1 MARYARTVP
10 ADRHGGEGV
19 VPRGGRALALATLCT
34 LLFLTFLDN
43 TVVSVALGDV
53 QVSLHAGVT
62 ELQWVVGAYALTFAS
77 LMLACGMIGDELG
90 RKKVMLAGAGV
101 FCAGSVL
108 CALAPNVATLIAG
121 RAVMGLG
128 AAASEPGTLSMLR
141 HLYPD
146 ARARS
151 RAIGVWAAT
160 SGFALA
166 AGPVVGG
173 VLVGV
178 WNWRGIFW
186 FNLAFGLAALIV
198 AAIILP
204 ESADPTAAR
213 VDTAGTLLGAG
224 TLAAFVFAIIDAES
238 AGFGS
243 ADVII
248 LLCASVVLLAAF
260 TWRERRASHPLLDLR
275 FLRVPQFTTAN
286 IVAFCT
292 YFSTF
297 AIFFFTALYLVEVV
311 STSGY
316 RLALVFLPMTVLMIV
331 SSVLAGRWTVLAGP
345 RWSIT
350 IGCLLLACG
359 LFLTDGYLSPNP
371 DYGPLVVALA
381 LAGIGIGTTVVPITS
396 SVLAAVP
403 PERSGMAASAS
414 NTSREIGAVT
424 GVAVLGS
431 LVISQLRSSL
441 TAQLHHLGIPAQFQA
456 LVINALE
463 TGQIPKNTSA
473 YAGFGQI
480 VQEVI
485 GAAYTAFHDG
495 LHAAL
500 YLSAGLALAAGLLA
514 FITLPSR
521 PADAGSFTVPLWQH
535 DRGPSR
541 LLQEELCLYLRPGS
555 GRLTW
560 R

>member
-1 MARYARTVP
+1 MARQAEAVSG
-10 ADRHGGEGV
+10 DRPQGV
-19 VPRGGRALALATLCT
+19 VPRGGQALALATLCT

-43 TVVSVALGDV
+43 TVVSVALGDI
-53 QVSLHAGVT
+53 QVSLKANVAD
-62 ELQWVVGAYALTFAS
+62 LQWVVGAYALTFAS
-77 LMLACGMIGDELG
+77 IMLACGMIGDELG

-108 CALAPNVATLIAG
+108 CALAPNVQTLIAG

-146 ARARS
+146 ARARN
-151 RAIGVWAAT
+151 RAVGIWAAT

-173 VLVGV
+173 VLTGL
-178 WNWRGIFW
+178 WSWRGIFW

-198 AAIILP
+198 AAAILP

-213 VDTAGTLLGAG
+213 VDTAGTILGAG
-224 TLAAFVFAIIDAES
+224 ALATFVFAIIDAES

-243 ADVII
+243 APVII
-248 LLCASVVLLAAF
+248 LLCLSAVLFAAF
-260 TWRERRASHPLLDLR
+260 GWWERRAPNPLLDLR
-275 FLRVPQFTTAN
+275 YLRVPQFTTAN
-286 IVAFCT
+286 ITAFCT
-292 YFSTF
+292 YFATF

-311 STSGY
+311 NASGY
-316 RLALVFLPMTVLMIV
+316 RLALIFLPMTALMILA
-331 SSVLAGRWTVLAGP
+331 SVLAGRWTDATGP

-350 IGCLLLACG
+350 IGCLLLAAG
-359 LFLTDGYLSPNP
+359 LFLTDSFLSPHPN
-371 DYGPLVVALA
+371 YAGLIVALA
-381 LAGIGIGTTVVPITS
+381 LAGLGIGTTVVPITS
-396 SVLAAVP
+396 SVLSAVP

-424 GVAVLGS
+424 GVAILGS
-431 LVISQLRSSL
+431 LVYSQLHVSL
-441 TAQLHHLGIPAQFQA
+441 VTHMNQLGVPKAFQG
-456 LVINALE
+456 LVINAIE
-463 TGQIPKNTSA
+463 TGRIPNNTSA
-473 YAGFGQI
+473 YAGFGKL

-500 YLSAGLALAAGLLA
+500 YLSAGLVLAAAVLS
-514 FITLPSR
+514 FITLRSR
-521 PADAGSFTVPLWQH
+521 PVDSGS
-535 DRGPSR
+535 
-541 LLQEELCLYLRPGS
+541 
-555 GRLTW
+555 
-560 R
+560 